1 MAGEILPPAAL
12 PGLVVTGVGVASI
25 AMAAVA
31 LLLGLK
37 RRESGYD
44 PMLVIS
50 AAGVI
55 LLALVIL
62 VTR

>member
-1 MAGEILPPAAL
+1 MAGEILPLAAL
-12 PGLVVTGVGVASI
+12 PGLVVTGVGVTSI

-44 PMLVIS
+44 PMLVGS

-55 LLALVIL
+55 LLALLIL